1 METSDKK
8 KMMPSEEKVWQKY
21 YPPSAKELLEKK
33 MPEQTLWQY
42 VSEAIWTQG
51 DKYDAFV
58 YFGRH
63 IKRSTFLAEVE
74 KWARVLR
81 GMGLGVGD
89 QVLLFSPAV
98 PEAFYV
104 LFAADCIGVTTIMPN
119 MASSPEALKKYYARA
134 KVAFVFD
141 GMADLL
147 NDILAKPQFK
157 CVVLINATR
166 SMSVPLKITVGLV
179 NWVKTCK
186 VRHSRSKYLT
196 MSQALR
202 RFGGYAGPI
211 EAPYEKERMAMVFS
225 SGGTT
230 KTGEAKLVCMTDK
243 AMVEMFRGM
252 DILNLHMNPLAP
264 GRTSFCQAPPFVCT
278 GFFVLVLV
286 PLVFGMTV
294 YLEPRLSQKLFN
306 SYVKK
311 IRPSAVLTG
320 GPMWTGFFRDVEQR
334 IEAGE
339 EVDLSHFVLPFM
351 GGEGCTPEKL
361 AWMNKLLR
369 YCKSPTGIVSGYG
382 QSEVFSVITVDYR
395 PGMDEKKNKKLVNSV
410 GIPYPGLTVGIF
422 DENGQELGYGQRGEL
437 WVKTPTHMAG
447 YLDDGHLM
455 RYSTDD
461 GWVHTGDL
469 CEMDEDGVVYFY
481 GRMGKHVV
489 APDGTRVYLF
499 DIANRLR
506 QDRDVKESLVVA
518 INNDTKN
525 NPQVVAHLVLKED
538 AKMDYELVKR
548 LDDDIASMLPE
559 GVEVKGYK
567 QQKEFRIS
575 LICKTDIFSYG
586 TEYDGYWKP
595 VDGTLKAVS
604 F

>member
-42 VSEAIWTQG
+42 VSEAIWEQG

-119 MASSPEALKKYYARA
+119 MAASPEALKKYHARA

-252 DILNLHMNPLAP
+252 DIIGVWHDGLS
-264 GRTSFCQAPPFVCT
+264 GTTSEPEAVQQLCQ
-278 GFFVLVLV
+278 
-286 PLVFGMTV
+286 
-294 YLEPRLSQKLFN
+294 E
-306 SYVKK
+306 
-311 IRPSAVLTG
+311 
-320 GPMWTGFFRDVEQR
+320 D
-334 IEAGE
+334 
-339 EVDLSHFVLPFM
+339 
-351 GGEGCTPEKL
+351 TP
-361 AWMNKLLR
+361 
-369 YCKSPTGIVSGYG
+369 
-382 QSEVFSVITVDYR
+382 
-395 PGMDEKKNKKLVNSV
+395 
-410 GIPYPGLTVGIF
+410 
-422 DENGQELGYGQRGEL
+422 QRG
-437 WVKTPTHMAG
+437 A
-447 YLDDGHLM
+447 
-455 RYSTDD
+455 D
-461 GWVHTGDL
+461 GWADVDRIL
-469 CEMDEDGVVYFY
+469 PRC
-481 GRMGKHVV
+481 
-489 APDGTRVYLF
+489 GT
-499 DIANRLR
+499 
-506 QDRDVKESLVVA
+506 
-518 INNDTKN
+518 
-525 NPQVVAHLVLKED
+525 AH
-538 AKMDYELVKR
+538 
-548 LDDDIASMLPE
+548 
-559 GVEVKGYK
+559 
-567 QQKEFRIS
+567 
-575 LICKTDIFSYG
+575 
-586 TEYDGYWKP
+586 
-595 VDGTLKAVS
+595 
-604 F
+604 

>member
-42 VSEAIWTQG
+42 VSEAIWEQG

-81 GMGLGVGD
+81 GMGLGVD
-89 QVLLFSPAV
+89 M
-98 PEAFYV
+98 
-104 LFAADCIGVTTIMPN
+104 AA
-119 MASSPEALKKYYARA
+119 SPEALKKYYARA

-243 AMVEMFRGM
+243 ASIR
-252 DILNLHMNPLAP
+252 LH
-264 GRTSFCQAPPFVCT
+264 
-278 GFFVLVLV
+278 
-286 PLVFGMTV
+286 
-294 YLEPRLSQKLFN
+294 
-306 SYVKK
+306 
-311 IRPSAVLTG
+311 
-320 GPMWTGFFRDVEQR
+320 W
-334 IEAGE
+334 
-339 EVDLSHFVLPFM
+339 
-351 GGEGCTPEKL
+351 
-361 AWMNKLLR
+361 LLR
-369 YCKSPTGIVSGYG
+369 LGACAIGVWHDGLSGTT
-382 QSEVFSVITVDYR
+382 SEPEAVQQ
-395 PGMDEKKNKKLVNSV
+395 LC
-410 GIPYPGLTVGIF
+410 
-422 DENGQELGYGQRGEL
+422 QEDTPQRG
-437 WVKTPTHMAG
+437 A
-447 YLDDGHLM
+447 
-455 RYSTDD
+455 D
-461 GWVHTGDL
+461 GWADVDRIL
-469 CEMDEDGVVYFY
+469 PRC
-481 GRMGKHVV
+481 
-489 APDGTRVYLF
+489 GT
-499 DIANRLR
+499 
-506 QDRDVKESLVVA
+506 
-518 INNDTKN
+518 
-525 NPQVVAHLVLKED
+525 AH
-538 AKMDYELVKR
+538 
-548 LDDDIASMLPE
+548 
-559 GVEVKGYK
+559 
-567 QQKEFRIS
+567 
-575 LICKTDIFSYG
+575 
-586 TEYDGYWKP
+586 
-595 VDGTLKAVS
+595 
-604 F
+604 